1 MLVACFLDITS
12 FQAFACFRYFI
23 GSVGSEDV
31 CSGVGRLLP
40 RPAAPGPQVGDG
52 DISGGDGDS
61 DGGIVEVEISI
72 EIAIVIY
79 SSKLKTKILSASSW
93 SSWSWRTLWPTL
105 YTLR

>member
-1 MLVACFLDITS
+1 MLVAYFLDITS

-52 DISGGDGDS
+52 DGVGDIGGGDGE
-61 DGGIVEVEISI
+61 VVVVEISI

-79 SSKLKTKILSASSW
+79 S
-93 SSWSWRTLWPTL
+93 
-105 YTLR
+105 

>member
-1 MLVACFLDITS
+1 MDITS

-40 RPAAPGPQVGDG
+40 RPAAPGPQVGGGDGVIG
-52 DISGGDGDS
+52 DIGDS
-61 DGGIVEVEISI
+61 DGEIVVVEISI

-79 SSKLKTKILSASSW
+79 S
-93 SSWSWRTLWPTL
+93 
-105 YTLR
+105 

>member
-1 MLVACFLDITS
+1 MLVACFLDFTS

-52 DISGGDGDS
+52 DGVIGDIGGGDGEM
-61 DGGIVEVEISI
+61 VVVEISI

-79 SSKLKTKILSASSW
+79 S
-93 SSWSWRTLWPTL
+93 
-105 YTLR
+105 

>member
-1 MLVACFLDITS
+1 MLVACLLDFTS

-52 DISGGDGDS
+52 DGVGDIGGGDGEM
-61 DGGIVEVEISI
+61 VVVEISI

-79 SSKLKTKILSASSW
+79 S
-93 SSWSWRTLWPTL
+93 
-105 YTLR
+105 

>member
-1 MLVACFLDITS
+1 MLVAFFLDITS

-52 DISGGDGDS
+52 HGVGDIDGDS
-61 DGGIVEVEISI
+61 DGEVVVVEISI
-72 EIAIVIY
+72 EIAIAIY
-79 SSKLKTKILSASSW
+79 S
-93 SSWSWRTLWPTL
+93 
-105 YTLR
+105 

>member
-1 MLVACFLDITS
+1 M
-12 FQAFACFRYFI
+12 
-23 GSVGSEDV
+23 

-40 RPAAPGPQVGDG
+40 RPAAPGPQVGGGDGVIG

-61 DGGIVEVEISI
+61 DGDMVVVEISI

>member
-1 MLVACFLDITS
+1 MLVACFLDFTS

-31 CSGVGRLLP
+31 CSGVGRLLL

-52 DISGGDGDS
+52 DGARNIGGGDGEM
-61 DGGIVEVEISI
+61 VVVEISI

-79 SSKLKTKILSASSW
+79 S
-93 SSWSWRTLWPTL
+93 
-105 YTLR
+105 